1 MKNNVLGGSP
11 DEQTADQA
19 AHIEAG
25 DASASEPYQ
34 PGPIYVGEAAS
45 PASPAAQAQVDRL
58 VDYVNQRIE
67 LLTLEDP
74 EPFLLRQMVQC
85 LVDPRR
91 ATRLNLIDALSQIG
105 ECATPFLLEGIT
117 NHQDSVVRRACCN
130 ALTNIGD
137 PTSVS
142 GLIEAL
148 LHDSDIGVKS
158 AAAGALAK
166 VGASAFDS
174 LRDVLADEAAS
185 ESSKGHAAWAMAS
198 MSTEVSDQ
206 LYRIISHPSPAVRT
220 AVIGAIAQ
228 FAQSQTAQAQTIQA
242 QTVQAQSD
250 QPKGGRFSAGEASPT
265 PAEKA
270 HEAMIIL
277 TEALSDESSEV
288 RIEAAANLARLH
300 YQDAYQPLIACLKD
314 RSAEV
319 RKAAALA
326 LGKLGNADAIDS
338 VTALQRDVDRSVQK
352 VAVIVIDQLNTRQ
365 PALKQIQN
373 ESTQ

>member
-1 MKNNVLGGSP
+1 MENNLPSGLP
-11 DEQTADQA
+11 DQPNPNQLEDAQADDAQA
-19 AHIEAG
+19 DE
-25 DASASEPYQ
+25 SYR
-34 PGPIYVGEAAS
+34 PGPIYVGESAS
-45 PASPAAQAQVDRL
+45 PASPAAQAQVDQL

-67 LLTLEDP
+67 LLALEDP
-74 EPFLLRQMVQC
+74 EPFLLRLMVQC

-91 ATRLNLIDALSQIG
+91 ATRIHLIDTLSQIG
-105 ECATPFLLEGIT
+105 ECATPFLLEGIET
-117 NHQDSVVRRACCN
+117 YPDSVVRRACCN

-137 PTSVS
+137 PTSVP

-166 VGASAFDS
+166 AGAPAFDS

-185 ESSKGHAAWAMAS
+185 ESAKGHAAWAMAS
-198 MSTEVSDQ
+198 MSTEVSDR
-206 LYRIISHPSPAVRT
+206 LYRIINHPSPAVRT

-228 FAQSQTAQAQTIQA
+228 FAQSQAALAQTA
-242 QTVQAQSD
+242 QAQSD
-250 QPKGGRFSAGEASPT
+250 QPQQGRS

-270 HEAMIIL
+270 REAMVIL
-277 TEALSDESSEV
+277 TEALNDQSPEV
-288 RIEAAANLARLH
+288 RIEAAANLARLN
-300 YQDAYQPLIACLKD
+300 YQDAYQPLVACLKD

-326 LGKLGNADAIDS
+326 LGKLGNSDAIDCI
-338 VTALQRDVDRSVQK
+338 TPLQRDVDTSVQK
-352 VAVIVIDQLNTRQ
+352 VAAIVIDQLNARQ

-373 ESTQ
+373 EPT